1 MYMSRDIFNC
11 KPGKAKDLVATF
23 KRFSNILQ
31 SIGYEPARIF
41 TDVCGENYWTVV
53 IEQDIKT
60 IDDLAEMSRKVMSDP
75 RTAEV
80 MKDYHDLIQGG
91 RRELYRV
98 E

>member
-1 MYMSRDIFNC
+1 MYMSRDIFHC
-11 KPGKAKDLVATF
+11 KPGRAKDLVATF
-23 KRFSNILQ
+23 KKFSEILK
-31 SIGYEPARIF
+31 SIGYAPARIY

-53 IEQDIKT
+53 IEQDVPT
-60 IDDLAEMSRKVMSDP
+60 IDELAEMSRKVMSDV

-91 RRELYRV
+91 RRELYKV